1 MSDKRRGLVTLA
13 VLVVVI
19 AVVAAIAAY
28 ARKGQAASAKVGD
41 CMQQTG
47 TNSLKIIK
55 CTDKNA
61 KFVVVGRVENK
72 TQIDASIGAC
82 SDFDNKGVV
91 SSYWEGKDGV
101 DEKGMVLCLANHT
114 P

>member
-1 MSDKRRGLVTLA
+1 MSDKRRGLITLG

-19 AVVAAIAAY
+19 AVVAVIAAY
-28 ARKGQAASAKVGD
+28 VRKSEAASAKVGD
-41 CMQQTG
+41 CMEQTG

-55 CTDKNA
+55 CTDANA
-61 KFVVVGRVENK
+61 KYIVVGRVENK

-82 SDFDNKGVV
+82 SDFDDKNVV

-101 DEKGMVLCLANHT
+101 DEKGMVLCLADHK